1 MQPFEQTP
9 EAQEYLAKLQSG
21 RIELP
26 ADASPLEREILK
38 NLRDKNATIRN
49 LTTRQGDI
57 EKDIGTLQAQLA
69 GIKREIDATGGEM
82 AGYARLLVSAEG
94 ARRPEAE
101 QPSSPN
107 EPKAPEPETEPPTP
121 TDKEVVES
129 GPSPVPPGTLAPKE
143 QADHDA
149 KRAEVEAAKDRMK
162 ANKTDGAK
170 TPAA

>member
-57 EKDIGTLQAQLA
+57 EKDIGALQGQLA

-94 ARRPEAE
+94 ARRPEG
-101 QPSSPN
+101 PPN
-107 EPKAPEPETEPPTP
+107 EPKAPEPETEPPKP
-121 TDKEVVES
+121 TDKEIVES

-162 ANKTDGAK
+162 ANKADDTK
-170 TPAA
+170 KPAA